1 MACLLKLT
9 QRANTGVKLCLK
21 LWGKGEGL
29 RRVSPLVRA
38 SKISV
43 VEDTLRKTYWIATRY
58 GKFTIVCDYLLV
70 LCE

>member
-1 MACLLKLT
+1 MLEV
-9 QRANTGVKLCLK
+9 G
-21 LWGKGEGL
+21 GKGEGL